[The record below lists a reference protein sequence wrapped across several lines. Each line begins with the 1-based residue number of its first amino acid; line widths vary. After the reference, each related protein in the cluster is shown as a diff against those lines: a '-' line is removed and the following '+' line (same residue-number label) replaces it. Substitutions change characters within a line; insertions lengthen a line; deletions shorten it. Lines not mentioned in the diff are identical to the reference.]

1 MMMLMMMMMLLMMT
15 VTINMYIYIYIC
27 IYMLPPLRYPRFVL
41 ESCKIVVVSL
51 QFPIATSIL
60 GHL

>member
-15 VTINMYIYIYIC
+15 VTINMYIYICY
-27 IYMLPPLRYPRFVL
+27 PPLRYPRFVL

-51 QFPIATSIL
+51 QFPIAISIL

>member
-1 MMMLMMMMMLLMMT
+1 MMMLMMMMMMLLMMT

-27 IYMLPPLRYPRFVL
+27 YPPLRYPRFVL

-51 QFPIATSIL
+51 QFPIAISIL

>member
-1 MMMLMMMMMLLMMT
+1 MMMMLMMMMMLLMMT
-15 VTINMYIYIYIC
+15 VTINMYIYIYI
-27 IYMLPPLRYPRFVL
+27 YMHPPLRYPRFVL

-51 QFPIATSIL
+51 QTFPIATSIL